1 MRFIGAVYERVLL
14 ESRFVTELLSAQVT
28 NPLLHSGVSV
38 LHMML
43 HGVLLS
49 EALRAPRTFMRL
61 LILVDE
67 H

>member
-1 MRFIGAVYERVLL
+1 MRFVGAVHERVLL

-28 NPLLHSGVSV
+28 NPLLDSGVSV
-38 LHMML
+38 LHVML

-49 EALRAPRTFMRL
+49 EALCAPRTFVRF
-61 LILVDE
+61 LIPVNE